1 MWKKSNAHVSKEKD
15 EVSSSQF
22 PVLCSSLG
30 ETVGQ
35 SKTIVGEPDDDVSE
49 VEELDE
55 ILQGLRVAQAAV
67 TERWPSRKIAR
78 K

>member
-1 MWKKSNAHVSKEKD
+1 MRNATNAHVSKEKD
-15 EVSSSQF
+15 EISSSQF

-35 SKTIVGEPDDDVSE
+35 SKTIVGEPDDDISE

-55 ILQGLRVAQAAV
+55 IG
-67 TERWPSRKIAR
+67 
-78 K
+78 